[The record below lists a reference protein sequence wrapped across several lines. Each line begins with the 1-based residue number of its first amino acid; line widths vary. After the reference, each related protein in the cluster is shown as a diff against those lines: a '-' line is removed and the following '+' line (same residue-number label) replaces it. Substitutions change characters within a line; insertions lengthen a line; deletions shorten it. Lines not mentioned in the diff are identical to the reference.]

1 MENKKP
7 PLDPDQGVVQKKA
20 ILKNTNG
27 KSISEKTNIF
37 VRYSGM
43 TSDLTL
49 NINSKLYLVS
59 VTTLLPSIMYSV

>member
-43 TSDLTL
+43 TSDLT
-49 NINSKLYLVS
+49 
-59 VTTLLPSIMYSV
+59 